1 MGQNKKRVAICTMG
15 IVGGF
20 GGTNGAGAQIHPR
33 LSYESLKKRIFEV
46 NSDYEFDIFIHTWS
60 HEHEETLKDIYNP
73 TTILAEKQDKFG
85 RRLEGFG
92 RPSGALVPKKKE
104 LMEDYR
110 FRNFSNWNS
119 KYKTLK
125 LKHEYE
131 VEHCFKYD
139 WVFQTRLDIWHSTP
153 IIFDELDSSKL
164 YIYNWSKP
172 LGLGHETKKKPDG
185 KEVHLRDRKSVDVT
199 YFSNST
205 MMDGFLINY
214 PNIKYYSN
222 EPASGIKDWQP
233 VEGHALSYYYT
244 MDFAKGNIKHIGH
257 EFDDWALIRRI
268 PEYRGRYCS
277 DKIISDYTKC
287 VNELREKGYGNGVK

>member
-1 MGQNKKRVAICTMG
+1 MRVAICTMG
-15 IVGGF
+15 IVGGY
-20 GGTNGAGAQIHPR
+20 GGTNGVGNQIHPR
-33 LSYESLKKRIFEV
+33 LSYESLKRKILDV
-46 NSDYEFDIFIHTWS
+46 NPDIEFDIFIHTWS
-60 HEHEETLKDIYNP
+60 HEQEELLKEIYNP
-73 TTILAEKQDKFG
+73 TVILAEPQDNFEG
-85 RRLEGFG
+85 RLSGFG
-92 RPSGALVPKKKE
+92 RNSDHLSSQKKE
-104 LMEDYR
+104 DMEDYR

-131 VEHCFKYD
+131 VEHSFKYD

-153 IIFDELDSSKL
+153 IIFNRFNSSKL
-164 YIYNWSKP
+164 YIYNWSQP
-172 LGLGHETKKKPDG
+172 LGLGHETKEKPDG
-185 KEVHLRDRKSVDVT
+185 EEVHLRDRKSVDVT

-214 PNIKYYSN
+214 PNIKKYSN

-244 MDFAKGNIKHIGH
+244 MDFAKDNIIHIGH

-268 PEYRGRYCS
+268 PEYNGRRCS
-277 DKIISDYTKC
+277 DTIVSDYFEC
-287 VNELREKGYGNGVK
+287 VEELKSR

>member
-1 MGQNKKRVAICTMG
+1 MRIAICTMG
-15 IVGGF
+15 IVGGYD
-20 GGTNGAGAQIHPR
+20 GTNGAGAQIHPR

-214 PNIKYYSN
+214 PNIKKYSN

-257 EFDDWALIRRI
+257 EFDDWVLIRRI
-268 PEYRGRYCS
+268 PSYRGRRCS
-277 DKIISDYTKC
+277 DTII
-287 VNELREKGYGNGVK
+287 NEYLECIEYLKEQGYEDGE